1 MRLALCSSATTA
13 RYLSTNRG
21 ENIEEYEIVKGAKI
35 IDVYIIHRGP
45 DTKEAIVKP
54 LASALN
60 KLGVSTFNDTSPAS
74 MLPGDDNFVIMQH
87 GLSGCRFAAVL
98 LSETFLHSEHCVKE
112 VNTMLKR
119 EQEESKRLLIPFYYG
134 ISLDDSRFEVLKYRN
149 ALLKNPHEGAR
160 TYTIKMVKSILGK
173 LERPI
178 PSSRR
183 LTNLFLDY
191 DQSLREINGVLPS
204 GPCQGKT
211 KRRNIVVVVLLLTVA
226 AAVVAWQLL
235 QDKAPETDPPF
246 TNAPPPTVAPMETTV
261 DQSTALPTVQPV
273 PPLTSCVVG
282 ERCNC
287 GMASDGA
294 TIYME
299 GFSGDDTALKVQGCG
314 GEFGVNPSADGWERK
329 PLARLKNAF
338 LYRRDSPFV
347 SLIMDSVLRNMRYKS
362 PDGRSDLSGLAMR
375 DDLRRFSWR
384 SGNWYYAQ
392 GCE

>member
-1 MRLALCSSATTA
+1 MMAENETRAVSSATTA
-13 RYLSTNRG
+13 CYLSTNRG
-21 ENIEEYEIVKGAKI
+21 ENIKAYEILKGAKT

-60 KLGVSTFNDTSPAS
+60 KLGVSTFSDTSPAS
-74 MLPGDDNFVIMQH
+74 MLPGDDNFVSMQH

-119 EQEESKRLLIPFYYG
+119 EQEEKKRLLIPFYYG

-149 ALLKNPHEGAR
+149 ALLKDPHEGAR
-160 TYTIKMVKSILGK
+160 PYAIKMVKSILGK

-178 PSSRR
+178 PSSKR

-211 KRRNIVVVVLLLTVA
+211 KRRNIVALVVVVLLLTVA
-226 AAVVAWQLL
+226 ATVVAWQLL
-235 QDKAPETDPPF
+235 QPPETDPPF
-246 TNAPPPTVAPMETTV
+246 TNAPTPTVAPIVSPTAALTETTV

-273 PPLTSCVVG
+273 QPLTSCVVG

-287 GMASDGA
+287 GKGSDGA
-294 TIYME
+294 TLYME
-299 GFSGDDTALKVQGCG
+299 GFNGDDTALKVEGCG
-314 GEFGVNPSADGWERK
+314 GEFGVNPSADGWERCCEICATNLQMEDQLSVGWQCETIYDNLFSAV
-329 PLARLKNAF
+329 PIGIMLKGVNK
-338 LYRRDSPFV
+338 V
-347 SLIMDSVLRNMRYKS
+347 
-362 PDGRSDLSGLAMR
+362 
-375 DDLRRFSWR
+375 
-384 SGNWYYAQ
+384 
-392 GCE
+392 